1 MLQCTK
7 VLQCAQR
14 RKRIGARRR
23 AEIVGELGELPVRV
37 SHEGADFVTIDRP
50 APSHGLSAYDAADLE
65 IALRRSLVQLP
76 DTYPTPLDEAALLR
90 LAQ

>member
-50 APSHGLSAYDAADLE
+50 APSHGLSTHDAALAATWRD
-65 IALRRSLVQLP
+65 AWSSLGWL
-76 DTYPTPLDEAALLR
+76 AAPLLR